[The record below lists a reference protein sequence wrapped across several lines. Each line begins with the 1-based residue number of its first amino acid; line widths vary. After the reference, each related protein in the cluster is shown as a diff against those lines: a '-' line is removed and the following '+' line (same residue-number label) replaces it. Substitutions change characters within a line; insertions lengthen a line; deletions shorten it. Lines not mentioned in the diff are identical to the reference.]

1 MCIDVVDVTGAG
13 ITLMDGDQV
22 DPLCVCGHGAAAL
35 EDLQF
40 TLGEGPCHD
49 AYRSGQPVRVVR
61 FDVDT
66 PNRWLPFAELA
77 VRTGVG
83 AVYAYPLTCDSVKLG
98 VLTLY
103 DDHAEDLTDERH
115 ELCLGLADV
124 LAATIAAM
132 ETPTSDDPLADAIES
147 AFAFLAE
154 VHQASGMVAA
164 RLDIPVSEALVRIRA
179 HAFANGLPVSSVAAD
194 IVGRRLRLDDDRLPR
209 VDQEQADQ

>member
-1 MCIDVVDVTGAG
+1 MTGAG

-22 DPLCVCGHGAAAL
+22 GPLCVSGQGAAAL

-49 AYRSGQPVRVVR
+49 AYRSGRPVRVVG
-61 FDVDT
+61 FDVDAPT
-66 PNRWLPFAELA
+66 RWLPFAELA
-77 VRTGVG
+77 VRTGIR
-83 AVYAYPLTCDSVKLG
+83 AVYAYPLTCDNAKLG

-103 DDHAEDLTDERH
+103 NNRAEDLTGERH

-132 ETPTSDDPLADAIES
+132 DTPTSDAPLADGIEN
-147 AFAFLAE
+147 AFAFRAE

-164 RLDIPVSEALVRIRA
+164 RLDSPAADALVRIRA
-179 HAFANGLPVSSVAAD
+179 HAFARGQPVSSVAAD
-194 IVGRRLRLDDDRLPR
+194 IVARRLRLDDDRLPHL
-209 VDQEQADQ
+209 DQEQAEQ